1 MVKQASEHIESGVSP
16 TADDWPGGPIL
27 AVLLDVDGTLYRPR
41 PLQLRM
47 AFELLLLPL
56 SGRSI
61 RGAVAT
67 WRIIAA
73 FRRLREGLRGRP
85 FGGEPLDRVQY
96 LVASAETGLPI
107 DEVEQVVRTWIQER
121 PLRHLIGA
129 ALPGVAETLDA
140 IAERGAKV
148 GFLSDY
154 PVAGKV
160 RALGLGRHLE
170 SGVAF
175 CTTDEAIGMFKP
187 DPRGFEVA
195 AEMLGLPPAA
205 ILYVGD
211 RPSVDAA
218 GAVRAGMPC
227 AIIAAAGSR
236 RFDETG
242 RHAGARAF
250 EGYAALWNVI
260 ERWVAGADALTR
272 RPETTDEGSTR

>member
-1 MVKQASEHIESGVSP
+1 MVKQPSEHIEAEVGP
-16 TADDWPGGPIL
+16 AADNWPGGPIR

-41 PLQLRM
+41 PLQARM
-47 AFELLLLPL
+47 ALELLLLPL
-56 SGRSI
+56 TGRSI

-85 FGGEPLDRVQY
+85 MGGEPLDRVQY
-96 LVASAETGLPI
+96 LVASAETGLPV
-107 DEVEQVVRTWIQER
+107 DEVEQVVLRWIQER
-121 PLRHLIGA
+121 PLRHLSGA
-129 ALPGVAETLDA
+129 ALPGVSDTLDA

-160 RALGLGRHLE
+160 RALGLGQHLE
-170 SGVAF
+170 SGVVL
-175 CTTDEAIGMFKP
+175 CTTDEAIGTFKP

-195 AEMLGLPPAA
+195 AEMLGLPPAE

-218 GAVRAGMPC
+218 GAARAGMPC

-236 RFDETG
+236 RFEETG

-250 EGYAALWNVI
+250 AGYDALWGTI
-260 ERWVAGADALTR
+260 EEMVMGAGEKVGR
-272 RPETTDEGSTR
+272 